1 MDIYLDKVTI
11 DKKDTLY
18 RLLQYSLFE
27 ESAVDGNEMTDSAIF
42 EYKWFDRYFTEPDRL
57 AFFIREQNSNKL
69 LGFAMI
75 NTYTEHFT
83 EGHSVAE
90 FMVLPKYRKQH
101 IGQKAAHLCFDLFS
115 GNWEASP
122 SHGSLAA
129 KVFWEKAIKSYTNRP
144 AEFENGIF
152 YFTKAA

>member
-1 MDIYLDKVTI
+1 MDIFLDRVTP
-11 DKKDTLY
+11 DKKDSLY

-27 ESAVDGNEMTDSAIF
+27 ESATDGNEMTDDAVF
-42 EYKWFDRYFTEPDRL
+42 EYKWFDRYFTEPERL
-57 AFFIREQNSNKL
+57 AFFIREQGTNKL

-75 NTYTEHFT
+75 NTHTEYFA

-101 IGQKAAHLCFDLFS
+101 IGQKAAHLCFDLFT

-129 KVFWEKAIKSYTNRP
+129 KVFWEKAIKSYTGQP
-144 AEFENGIF
+144 AEFESGIF
-152 YFTKAA
+152 YFSKSA